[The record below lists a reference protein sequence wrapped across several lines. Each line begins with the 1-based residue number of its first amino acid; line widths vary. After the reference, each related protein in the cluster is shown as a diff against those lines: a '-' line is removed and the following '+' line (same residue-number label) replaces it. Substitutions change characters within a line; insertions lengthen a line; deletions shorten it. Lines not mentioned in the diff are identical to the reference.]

1 MDWKQAGER
10 NAAISTARGSRKRSP
25 RKSER
30 GVRGEQSSVTE
41 IRLLVTTGSSGRAS
55 ESAVSLPPRGAKA
68 EPALEPTVVTTALP
82 GQAGEAKPA
91 GTVTYV
97 GAGFWTRTVKPDG
110 GTVRM
115 AA

>member
-1 MDWKQAGER
+1 MERKQAGER
-10 NAAISTARGSRKRSP
+10 NAAIGKARGSRKRSP
-25 RKSER
+25 RKTER
-30 GVRGEQSSVTE
+30 AVRGERTSVAE
-41 IRLLVTTGSSGRAS
+41 IRLFIRSGSSGRAPV
-55 ESAVSLPPRGAKA
+55 SAVNPPPRGVKA

-91 GTVTYV
+91 GIVTYV